1 MRDIKKR
8 KHALIL
14 GLILLAVPA
23 AGWAVPFQLR
33 LGTDSLAVTGVSA
46 GAKVAFFG
54 IARDVDPDDVA
65 TIRRTAEVVG
75 DDDGDG
81 QVALDL
87 KRPVARRSVWI
98 AVDLASGD
106 SDAAAPEGFRL
117 KKVNFRGR
125 GLAARSD
132 GRDVIEE
139 DRPLVELLVAR
150 PGVGVW
156 TARLGD
162 GGPDDEDGAAD
173 GKLAAAL
180 DHMEPLAGTRTPAP
194 AQFEKDD
201 VVVLVDPNALEMTLV
216 KVGAKP

>member
-1 MRDIKKR
+1 MRDIERMKC
-8 KHALIL
+8 ALTL
-14 GLILLAVPA
+14 ALALLAPG
-23 AGWAVPFQLR
+23 AGWAVPFKLS
-33 LGTDSLAVTGVSA
+33 LDTDSLAVTGVSA

-54 IARDVDPDDVA
+54 ISRDVDPDDVA

-81 QVALDL
+81 TVALKL
-87 KRPVARRSVWI
+87 GRPVALRSVWI
-98 AVDLASGD
+98 AVDLGSGD

-117 KKVNFRGR
+117 KKVNFHGR
-125 GLAARSD
+125 GLTARSA
-132 GRDVIEE
+132 GRDAIEE
-139 DRPLVELLVAR
+139 GRPLVELLVAR

-162 GGPDDEDGAAD
+162 GGPGDEDGAAD

-180 DHMEPLAGTRTPAP
+180 DRMEPLGGTRMPAP

-201 VVVLVDPNALEMTLV
+201 VVVLIDPNALEMTLV
-216 KVGAKP
+216 KVGAKL